1 MTLSNLDWEIKK
13 NGVGCSIFSLKSKL
27 SVTSGGYLR
36 VKNSFQSCFQNPSW
50 PGRKIEKEKILNR
63 VKEKN
68 FRRCLQVFLRVFLQA
83 REDTD
88 LVCLQ
93 DFLRQEEMNLHTLI
107 DTVQDIFRSKS
118 ESVWIS
124 NGKG

>member
-1 MTLSNLDWEIKK
+1 MAILESQNHFNQVFKIPAGLGEK
-13 NGVGCSIFSLKSKL
+13 LK
-27 SVTSGGYLR
+27 R
-36 VKNSFQSCFQNPSW
+36 
-50 PGRKIEKEKILNR
+50 KILNR
-63 VKEKN
+63 AKEKS
-68 FRRCLQVFLRVFLQA
+68 FRKCLQVFLRVFLQA

-88 LVCLQ
+88 PVCLQ
-93 DFLRQEEMNLHTLI
+93 DFLRQEEMSLHTLI